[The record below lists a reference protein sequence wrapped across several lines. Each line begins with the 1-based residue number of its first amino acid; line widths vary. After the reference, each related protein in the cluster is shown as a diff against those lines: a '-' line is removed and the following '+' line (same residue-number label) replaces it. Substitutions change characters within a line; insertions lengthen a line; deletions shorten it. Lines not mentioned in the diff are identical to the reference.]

1 MPEKIKD
8 AAMNY
13 VLYQRKDMLH
23 GNGVPTREMREYLTF
38 SYKEMTNA
46 FEAGAKWMAK
56 LPPYNAVLSPPTF
69 KPTLD
74 EKKMRELLESSEMH
88 SRFSMHD
95 FLEQSILQMRFIQD
109 SNGDMMRNPIDDL

>member
-13 VLYQRKDMLH
+13 VLCQRKDMLH

-46 FEAGAKWMAK
+46 FEAGAKWMK
-56 LPPYNAVLSPPTF
+56 QEL
-69 KPTLD
+69 
-74 EKKMRELLESSEMH
+74 EKDVKGIFAS
-88 SRFSMHD
+88 
-95 FLEQSILQMRFIQD
+95 
-109 SNGDMMRNPIDDL
+109 